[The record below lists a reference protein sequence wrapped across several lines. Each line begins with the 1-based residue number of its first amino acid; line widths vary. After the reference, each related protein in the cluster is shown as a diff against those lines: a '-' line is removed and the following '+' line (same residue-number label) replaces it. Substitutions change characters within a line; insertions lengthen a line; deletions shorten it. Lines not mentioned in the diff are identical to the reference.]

1 MANPG
6 YDPTG
11 TGKYGVGVSYNGVSG
26 VNVLADG
33 KISYG
38 NVTQN
43 PLPKPETPGNTG
55 GTSSSVNSTT
65 SSTGTM
71 SVTAAPKVDVKVA
84 TPDIVGAVLEKAY
97 SNEKVMQAFFEDMGL
112 QEILSVTRNTAV
124 NIVNGQGVLYQ
135 PIENM
140 SIISQKYNSSNILP
154 LQSAEAIYR
163 NFSIYIEDK
172 IVEEGDG
179 TGPEGQSEYLDNRN
193 NLVINIANLQEDE
206 RVEIETLSIE
216 NLFDGTIYEGDN

>member
-1 MANPG
+1 
-6 YDPTG
+6 
-11 TGKYGVGVSYNGVSG
+11 
-26 VNVLADG
+26 
-33 KISYG
+33 
-38 NVTQN
+38 
-43 PLPKPETPGNTG
+43 
-55 GTSSSVNSTT
+55 
-65 SSTGTM
+65 
-71 SVTAAPKVDVKVA
+71 
-84 TPDIVGAVLEKAY
+84 
-97 SNEKVMQAFFEDMGL
+97 MQAFFEDMGL